1 MKAYDSILM
10 VAAAVAMSLAPGL
23 ASSAAGDS
31 IYLKNGRVI
40 RSDDI
45 TVDGDRLV
53 FYQHGGHQAIPM
65 SLVDRIEADDWPAP
79 GSEPRRPL
87 PQENA
92 APLLDAPPDGRAPPG
107 GSAAALQ
114 ALSGMLGSG
123 EGGIDMAQALQ
134 LLQGLG
140 TQSSGAKAAG
150 GLEALMPLLGML
162 GGNSNA
168 PGLAE
173 LGGLGGLGGLGEVA
187 GHSAD
192 SGAGESEFFCG
203 DQLTRADLAL
213 VIHLMGG
220 SILACPPEGQRLAA
234 WFERVSERPAVKR
247 ANAEFLE
254 AMTNSGKDD
263 DPFFGREHLHV
274 RDHRLEWCFRL
285 GLGSWLAQE
294 LEAGRLAFSPVP

>member
-31 IYLKNGRVI
+31 IYLKNGRII

-92 APLLDAPPDGRAPPG
+92 APLLDAPPDGRATPG
-107 GSAAALQ
+107 GSVPALQ

-134 LLQGLG
+134 LLRSLG

-173 LGGLGGLGGLGEVA
+173 LGGLGGLGGLGDIASDLGKIQTVLPALGRLGGALFAPEYSVA
-187 GHSAD
+187 ATDSA
-192 SGAGESEFFCG
+192 
-203 DQLTRADLAL
+203 
-213 VIHLMGG
+213 
-220 SILACPPEGQRLAA
+220 
-234 WFERVSERPAVKR
+234 
-247 ANAEFLE
+247 
-254 AMTNSGKDD
+254 
-263 DPFFGREHLHV
+263 V
-274 RDHRLEWCFRL
+274 RDLITTLQHL
-285 GLGSWLAQE
+285 GVSIGEIRAQARQLG
-294 LEAGRLAFSPVP
+294 VPAEILDRIRND

>member
-1 MKAYDSILM
+1 MILPPHAAQNQEQMKAYDSILM

-92 APLLDAPPDGRAPPG
+92 APLLDAPSDGRAPPG

-168 PGLAE
+168 PGLA
-173 LGGLGGLGGLGEVA
+173 GLGGLGDIASDLGKIQTVLPALGRLGGALFAPEYSVA
-187 GHSAD
+187 ATDSA
-192 SGAGESEFFCG
+192 
-203 DQLTRADLAL
+203 
-213 VIHLMGG
+213 
-220 SILACPPEGQRLAA
+220 
-234 WFERVSERPAVKR
+234 
-247 ANAEFLE
+247 
-254 AMTNSGKDD
+254 
-263 DPFFGREHLHV
+263 V
-274 RDHRLEWCFRL
+274 RDLITTLQHL
-285 GLGSWLAQE
+285 GVSIGEIRAQARQLG
-294 LEAGRLAFSPVP
+294 VPAEILDRIRND